1 MAGDEDQRERR
12 FRRLYEA
19 NFRPVQAYAVNRLAR
34 SDDVADVVAEV
45 FMIAWRRLAD
55 VPPPPHDRF
64 WLYGTARRVI
74 SKRYRS
80 ASRWHNLLGRLAAER
95 PKTAE
100 WADNGVPMDLDT
112 MLDEAAPARHVR
124 LDGPDSPAA
133 VSLYRQIVTQPA
145 AAVPGPGQ
153 YVYVETI
160 EGQRDLTGI
169 CVQTVRVWTA
179 PDGSGREVASAPTGA
194 FCHGGIPSQTFAKG
208 QRIVTAD
215 LPTAPARLEQ
225 FIVRHFEGGGR
236 EDVAA
241 TFDFAGTF
249 LQAGAPPPVRAA
261 LYRLIQS
268 TPGIEALGPMTDRLG
283 RHGIGVG
290 FTEYGVR
297 DVLIFD
303 PATTAVLEREGIA
316 VDPART
322 DMPPG
327 EARFSAGEV
336 INYTVYAA
344 SGVVNSIGTVPS
356 AAA

>member
-1 MAGDEDQRERR
+1 
-12 FRRLYEA
+12 
-19 NFRPVQAYAVNRLAR
+19 
-34 SDDVADVVAEV
+34 
-45 FMIAWRRLAD
+45 
-55 VPPPPHDRF
+55 
-64 WLYGTARRVI
+64 
-74 SKRYRS
+74 
-80 ASRWHNLLGRLAAER
+80 
-95 PKTAE
+95 
-100 WADNGVPMDLDT
+100 MDLDT

-133 VSLYRQIVTQPA
+133 VSLYRQIIAQPPAAARARRRYRLAVPVIAGACAIVALAFISVPARHDTTAAAVLGQAALTAARQPA
-145 AAVPGPGQ
+145 VAVPGPGQ

-160 EGQRDLTGI
+160 EGQRDGAGI

-194 FCHGGIPSQTFAKG
+194 FCDGGIPSQTFAKG
-208 QRIVTAD
+208 QGIVTAD
-215 LPTAPARLEQ
+215 LPTDPARLEQ
-225 FIVRHFEGGGR
+225 FIVRHFEGGP

-249 LQAGAPPPVRAA
+249 LQAGAPPQVRAA
-261 LYRLIQS
+261 LYRLIQGL
-268 TPGIEALGPMTDRLG
+268 PGIEALGPMIDRLG

-290 FTEYGVR
+290 FTQYGVR

-316 VDPART
+316 VDPAKI

-327 EARFSAGEV
+327 QARFSAGEV
-336 INYTVYAA
+336 INYTVYEA
-344 SGVVNSIGTVPS
+344 SGVVNSIGAVPS

>member
-1 MAGDEDQRERR
+1 
-12 FRRLYEA
+12 
-19 NFRPVQAYAVNRLAR
+19 
-34 SDDVADVVAEV
+34 
-45 FMIAWRRLAD
+45 
-55 VPPPPHDRF
+55 
-64 WLYGTARRVI
+64 
-74 SKRYRS
+74 
-80 ASRWHNLLGRLAAER
+80 
-95 PKTAE
+95 
-100 WADNGVPMDLDT
+100 MDLDT

-133 VSLYRQIVTQPA
+133 VSLYRQIIGEPPAAARRRYRRLAVPAMAGACAIAALAFVLAPARHATTAAAVLNQAALTAARQPA
-145 AAVPGPGQ
+145 APVPGPGQ

-160 EGQRDLTGI
+160 EGERDGAGI
-169 CVQTVRVWTA
+169 CVQTIRVWTA

-194 FCHGGIPSQTFAKG
+194 TCDGGTPSQTFAKG
-208 QRIVTAD
+208 QGIVTAD
-215 LPTAPARLEQ
+215 LPTDPARLEQ

-241 TFDFAGTF
+241 TFHFAGTF
-249 LQAGAPPPVRAA
+249 LQAGAPPQVRAA

-268 TPGIEALGPMTDRLG
+268 IPGIQALGPMTDRLG

-303 PATTAVLEREGIA
+303 PATSAVLEREGIA
-316 VDPART
+316 VDPARI

-327 EARFSAGEV
+327 QARFRAGEV

-344 SGVVNSIGTVPS
+344 SGLVNSIGAVPS

>member
-1 MAGDEDQRERR
+1 
-12 FRRLYEA
+12 
-19 NFRPVQAYAVNRLAR
+19 
-34 SDDVADVVAEV
+34 
-45 FMIAWRRLAD
+45 
-55 VPPPPHDRF
+55 
-64 WLYGTARRVI
+64 
-74 SKRYRS
+74 
-80 ASRWHNLLGRLAAER
+80 
-95 PKTAE
+95 
-100 WADNGVPMDLDT
+100 MDLDT

-133 VSLYRQIVTQPA
+133 VSLYRQIIGQPPAAARRRYRLAVPVIAGACAIVALALTFISAPARHDGTAAAVLGQAALTAARQPA
-145 AAVPGPGQ
+145 VAVPGPGQ

-160 EGQRDLTGI
+160 EGQRDGAGI
-169 CVQTVRVWTA
+169 CIQTVRVWTA

-208 QRIVTAD
+208 QGIVTAD
-215 LPTAPARLEQ
+215 LPTDPARLEQ

-249 LQAGAPPPVRAA
+249 LQAGAPPQVRAA
-261 LYRLIQS
+261 LFRLIQS
-268 TPGIEALGPMTDRLG
+268 IPGIEWLGPMTDRLG
-283 RHGIGVG
+283 RHGTGVG
-290 FTEYGVR
+290 FTQYGVR

-303 PATTAVLEREGIA
+303 PATSAVLEREGIA
-316 VDPART
+316 VDPAKI

-336 INYTVYAA
+336 INYTVYKA
-344 SGVVNSIGTVPS
+344 SGVVNSIGAVPS

>member
-1 MAGDEDQRERR
+1 
-12 FRRLYEA
+12 
-19 NFRPVQAYAVNRLAR
+19 
-34 SDDVADVVAEV
+34 
-45 FMIAWRRLAD
+45 
-55 VPPPPHDRF
+55 
-64 WLYGTARRVI
+64 
-74 SKRYRS
+74 
-80 ASRWHNLLGRLAAER
+80 
-95 PKTAE
+95 
-100 WADNGVPMDLDT
+100 MDLDT

-133 VSLYRQIVTQPA
+133 GSLYRQIIAQPPAAARARRRYLLAVPVIAGACAIAALAYITVPARHDATAAAVLNQAALTAARQPA
-145 AAVPGPGQ
+145 APVPGPGQ

-179 PDGSGREVASAPTGA
+179 PDGSGRAVASAPTGA

-208 QRIVTAD
+208 IVTAD
-215 LPTAPARLEQ
+215 LPTDLARLEQ

-241 TFDFAGTF
+241 TFAFAGTF

-268 TPGIEALGPMTDRLG
+268 IPGIEWLGPMTDRLG
-283 RHGIGVG
+283 RHGTGVG

-297 DVLIFD
+297 DVLIFN
-303 PATTAVLEREGIA
+303 PATSAVLERKGIA
-316 VDPART
+316 VDPAQI
-322 DMPPG
+322 DLAPG
-327 EARFSAGEV
+327 QARFRAGEV

-344 SGVVNSIGTVPS
+344 SGVVNSIGAVPS
-356 AAA
+356 PAVR

>member
-1 MAGDEDQRERR
+1 M
-12 FRRLYEA
+12 
-19 NFRPVQAYAVNRLAR
+19 
-34 SDDVADVVAEV
+34 
-45 FMIAWRRLAD
+45 
-55 VPPPPHDRF
+55 
-64 WLYGTARRVI
+64 
-74 SKRYRS
+74 
-80 ASRWHNLLGRLAAER
+80 
-95 PKTAE
+95 
-100 WADNGVPMDLDT
+100 
-112 MLDEAAPARHVR
+112 
-124 LDGPDSPAA
+124 
-133 VSLYRQIVTQPA
+133 
-145 AAVPGPGQ
+145 
-153 YVYVETI
+153 
-160 EGQRDLTGI
+160 
-169 CVQTVRVWTA
+169 
-179 PDGSGREVASAPTGA
+179 
-194 FCHGGIPSQTFAKG
+194 
-208 QRIVTAD
+208 TAD